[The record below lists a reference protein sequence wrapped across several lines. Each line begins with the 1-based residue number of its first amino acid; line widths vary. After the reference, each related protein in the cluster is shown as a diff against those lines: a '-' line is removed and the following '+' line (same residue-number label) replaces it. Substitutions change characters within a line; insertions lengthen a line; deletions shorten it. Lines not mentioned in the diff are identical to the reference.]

1 MKFLKIF
8 KTAGRLACCL
18 TAALTALGGIHLAAG
33 QSVNLNEREI
43 VWNMPA
49 YDKTKPTALIIAD
62 PKSTEMFDMLAPFY
76 IFSST
81 GKMNV
86 FIVSK
91 EKAPVLI
98 KKDLYVLPQLSFKQ
112 ADSLGLTASVIVAPA
127 LSRRDDKQDPAVVS
141 FIKDHYAG
149 TTRLLAVCD
158 GASTAAATGLYDGI
172 PITCHASDFA
182 MVSSH
187 FSKPRWIK
195 DVNVA
200 HSGNLY
206 STAGVSNAVEGS
218 LTVISDL
225 FGPDVMKTVAAVI
238 NYPHPEI
245 LTAHQSTAIKFDSE
259 FNLAIK
265 PVSSQN
271 RKLGVYLQNGIS
283 EFELV
288 SILDTY
294 GRSFPKV
301 IKGYT
306 SDGMPIHTRYGLII
320 LCTGDNDPSKADEI
334 HLLTAPGQSAAS
346 CFGKA
351 VLVTYDQKGQYPI
364 DVCLKRIGE
373 LYGSP
378 FKNIVKL
385 MLDYN

>member
-1 MKFLKIF
+1 
-8 KTAGRLACCL
+8 
-18 TAALTALGGIHLAAG
+18 
-33 QSVNLNEREI
+33 
-43 VWNMPA
+43 
-49 YDKTKPTALIIAD
+49 
-62 PKSTEMFDMLAPFY
+62 
-76 IFSST
+76 
-81 GKMNV
+81 
-86 FIVSK
+86 
-91 EKAPVLI
+91 
-98 KKDLYVLPQLSFKQ
+98 
-112 ADSLGLTASVIVAPA
+112 
-127 LSRRDDKQDPAVVS
+127 
-141 FIKDHYAG
+141 
-149 TTRLLAVCD
+149 LLDVCD
-158 GASTAAATGLYDGI
+158 GASTAAANGLNDGI

-245 LTAHQSTAIKFDSE
+245 LTAHQRTAIKFDSE

-378 FKNIVKL
+378 FQNIVKL